1 MSAADEARVRLG
13 LLVSGGGRT
22 ALNIAAACRSG
33 ALEATIAIVVAHR
46 EDAPAVARCRE
57 AGLRVAVL
65 PPGPALRG
73 ADLAH
78 PTAYPTP
85 DQLEDRIDATLAAAG
100 VELVCLAGYLRKF
113 RVGERWRGRALNIHP
128 GLLPR
133 FGGRGMY
140 GLRVHETVLAAG
152 VAESSTTTAP
162 RFSSADA
169 TSSRATPPRASPNA
183 SFSRRSRRIPRRSP
197 RIFDDCPRAVPGR
210 PADAT
215 GPDAAR

>member
-1 MSAADEARVRLG
+1 MSAMDEARVRLG

-33 ALEATIAIVVAHR
+33 ALDATIAIVVAHR

-152 VAESSTTTAP
+152 VAESGCTVHEVDEEYDHGAAILERRCPVLEGDT
-162 RFSSADA
+162 A
-169 TSSRATPPRASPNA
+169 TSLAERVFLEEIEAYPEAIAAYLRRLPARRPRTA
-183 SFSRRSRRIPRRSP
+183 
-197 RIFDDCPRAVPGR
+197 G
-210 PADAT
+210 
-215 GPDAAR
+215 